1 MRSIQYTTSEMMAA
15 CCAHEIRNGDLVFV
29 GVGIPMIAGVVASRT
44 HAKESV
50 IVYEGGGVGAVS
62 RRIPWNVADNPS
74 VENALAV
81 HEMWRLFGDTQ
92 AGFINKGIIGGAQ
105 VDKYGNINTTV
116 VTGPDGSYLHPKIRL
131 PGSGGANDIASCCE
145 ETIILMRLEKGKF
158 VENVDFITSPGHLGG
173 PGQRE
178 AAGLL
183 GKGPVSVITDKG
195 IFYFDDVT
203 KEMYLGAVYP
213 GVSVEEIRD
222 IIPWDLKVAEQL
234 PEVPPPTQEE
244 VDMIRRLDPN
254 GFFLGGKSVDKESD
268 FEEFSNTMRRT
279 YRSFSLDL

>member
-1 MRSIQYTTSEMMAA
+1 MMAA
-15 CCAHEIRNGDLVFV
+15 CCAHQIHNGDLVFV

-44 HAKESV
+44 HARESV
-50 IVYEGGGVGAVS
+50 IVYEAGGVGAIS

-74 VENALAV
+74 VENALAA

-92 AGFINKGIIGGAQ
+92 SGFINKGIIGGAQ

-116 VTGPDGSYLHPKIRL
+116 ITGKNGSYLHPKIRL

-158 VENVDFITSPGHLGG
+158 VEKVDFITSPGHLGG

-183 GKGPVSVITDKG
+183 GKGPTSVITNKG
-195 IFYFDDVT
+195 IFHFNDAT
-203 KEMYLGAVYP
+203 REMCLTAIYP
-213 GVSVEEIRD
+213 GVSVEEIRA
-222 IIPWDLKVAEQL
+222 IIPWDLRVADQL
-234 PEVPPPTQEE
+234 HEVSPPSEEE

-254 GFFLGGKSVDKESD
+254 GFFLGGKSVEKETD
-268 FEEFSNTMRRT
+268 FEEFFQTMRAA
-279 YRSFSLDL
+279 YSSFSLDL